1 MTVDQ
6 QLDTNMAD
14 PPAAAPVALH
24 EVTKRFGRGRG
35 AVTGLDGVS
44 LSFAA
49 GSFTAVL
56 GVSGS
61 GKSTL
66 LQCAAGLDQP
76 TSGRVWLCGQELGRL
91 SDKRRA
97 LLRRQ
102 RVGFVFQ
109 ELNLV
114 PELTVGENIA
124 LPLRLDRKRVPSG
137 AIERAAARVGLHR
150 GQLRRLPSQLSGGQ
164 QQRAAIARAL
174 IIGPEVIF
182 ADEPTAALDPHTAA
196 GVMMTLRQAAAG
208 TTIVVVTHQPEITR
222 FCDRA
227 VFLYQGRVESVV
239 TAPEPAAVAAH
250 LHALGELASLDDVTA
265 GDTSPQGMG
274 GR

>member
-1 MTVDQ
+1 
-6 QLDTNMAD
+6 
-14 PPAAAPVALH
+14 
-24 EVTKRFGRGRG
+24 
-35 AVTGLDGVS
+35 
-44 LSFAA
+44 
-49 GSFTAVL
+49 
-56 GVSGS
+56 
-61 GKSTL
+61 
-66 LQCAAGLDQP
+66 
-76 TSGRVWLCGQELGRL
+76 
-91 SDKRRA
+91 
-97 LLRRQ
+97 
-102 RVGFVFQ
+102 VGFVFQ

-114 PELTVGENIA
+114 PELTVGDNIA

-174 IIGPEVIF
+174 IISPEVIF
-182 ADEPTAALDPHTAA
+182 ADEPTAALDPHTAG

-222 FCDRA
+222 YCDRA

-250 LHALGELASLDDVTA
+250 LHALGELASLDDVTV
-265 GDTSPQGMG
+265 GDAVQSDTVQSDAVHGGAARGRAARRGAAKG

>member
-6 QLDTNMAD
+6 ELNTDTAD
-14 PPAAAPVALH
+14 PPASAPVALH
-24 EVTKRFGRGRG
+24 AVSKRFGRGRG
-35 AVTGLDGVS
+35 AVTGLDRVS
-44 LSFAA
+44 LSFPA

-76 TSGRVWLCGQELGRL
+76 TSGTVWLCGQELARL

-97 LLRRQ
+97 RLRRQ

-109 ELNLV
+109 DLNLV

-124 LPLRLDRKRVPSG
+124 LPLRLDRKRVSAG
-137 AIERAAARVGLHR
+137 AIERTAARVGLHR

-174 IIGPEVIF
+174 VISPEVIF
-182 ADEPTAALDPHTAA
+182 ADEPTASLDPHTAE
-196 GVMMTLRQAAAG
+196 GVMTTLRQAAAG
-208 TTIVVVTHQPEITR
+208 TTIVVVTHQPEVTR
-222 FCDRA
+222 ICDRA
-227 VFLYQGRVESVV
+227 VFLYRGGVESVV
-239 TAPEPAAVAAH
+239 GAPEPAAVAAH

-265 GDTSPQGMG
+265 CNAAKGD
-274 GR
+274 R